1 MPKDRS
7 LVDQIAKKA
16 ASISKAVDE
25 KRATVEKLMAEAKF
39 GKYYKTKEELFN
51 HLDEFPPDASFIH
64 NRYGWTAQ
72 PMVGYLSQNYTA
84 NEEYA
89 ERMRQYYKEF
99 QEYQEAENRKRH
111 EAQMNNFNDPNW
123 TIDTMCDIIAK
134 SKHFGKF
141 VEGIKKSYE
150 PLKNN
155 FTGPID
161 RFTLLDIYPCGAF
174 ISSNDVCLYERY
186 NKSFGIKSP
195 HSPCGVSPHG
205 EPMLTY
211 FADFAKQYNYEK
223 HQILPSYYDM
233 KNGRYNLLKIERNGM
248 YRLNARIEFGNL
260 SNFFKDVDWAPFSIC
275 KDNMPGLTPKNTGMQ
290 NIVGL
295 RKMDVNA
302 EIVSMFGRS
311 WNMQGPWGQHLILIE
326 ADNAETLEKG
336 MRLLDQ
342 YLDIIDS
349 FKAKLEKAKKQWDKT
364 ADEYDA
370 VLKEYMKAQNE
381 LKAKNDDLTNWTEKM
396 VNKLRKHGEIIT
408 APFDGID
415 KETDYETY

>member
-1 MPKDRS
+1 MFKDRS
-7 LVDQIAKKA
+7 LVDQLAKKA

-39 GKYYKTKEELFN
+39 SKYYETKDELFN
-51 HLDEFPPDASFIH
+51 HLNEFPPDAK
-64 NRYGWTAQ
+64 
-72 PMVGYLSQNYTA
+72 VGYLSQNYTA
-84 NEEYA
+84 DEEYA
-89 ERMRQYYKEF
+89 ERMQRYYKEF
-99 QEYQEAENRKRH
+99 QEHQEAENRKMH
-111 EAQMNNFNDPNW
+111 EEQMNNFNDPNW
-123 TIDTMCDIIAK
+123 TIDTMCGIIAK

-174 ISSNDVCLYERY
+174 ISNDDICLYERY
-186 NKSFGIKSP
+186 NKSFGTSP
-195 HSPCGVSPHG
+195 HSPCGVSPRG
-205 EPMLTY
+205 EHMLSY
-211 FADFAKQYNYEK
+211 FATQYNREK
-223 HQILPSYYDM
+223 YLPDYLDM
-233 KNGRYNLLKIERNGM
+233 NSHGYNLLKIERNGM

-275 KDNMPGLTPKNTGMQ
+275 KDNMPGLTPKNTFMQ

-311 WNMQGPWGQHLILIE
+311 WNMQRPWGQHLILIE

-349 FKAKLEKAKKQWDKT
+349 FKTKLEKAKKQWDKT

-370 VLKEYMKAQNE
+370 VLKEYMQKLNE

-408 APFDGID
+408 GPFDGID

>member
-1 MPKDRS
+1 MH
-7 LVDQIAKKA
+7 
-16 ASISKAVDE
+16 
-25 KRATVEKLMAEAKF
+25 
-39 GKYYKTKEELFN
+39 EE
-51 HLDEFPPDASFIH
+51 
-64 NRYGWTAQ
+64 
-72 PMVGYLSQNYTA
+72 
-84 NEEYA
+84 
-89 ERMRQYYKEF
+89 
-99 QEYQEAENRKRH
+99 
-111 EAQMNNFNDPNW
+111 QMNNFNDPNW

-174 ISSNDVCLYERY
+174 ISNDDICLYERC
-186 NKSFGIKSP
+186 NKSFGTSP
-195 HSPCGVSPHG
+195 HSPCGVSPRG
-205 EPMLTY
+205 EHMLSY
-211 FADFAKQYNYEK
+211 FAPSTEDCSEK
-223 HQILPSYYDM
+223 YLPNYYDM
-233 KNGRYNLLKIERNGM
+233 KNSGYNLLKIERNGM

-275 KDNMPGLTPKNTGMQ
+275 KDNMPGLTTKNTGMQ

-311 WNMQGPWGQHLILIE
+311 WNMQGPWGQHLISIK
-326 ADNAETLEKG
+326 AYNAETLEKG

>member
-1 MPKDRS
+1 MSKDCRS

-25 KRATVEKLMAEAKF
+25 KSATVEKLMAEAKF

-51 HLDEFPPDASFIH
+51 HLDEFPPNASFIH

-84 NEEYA
+84 DAEYA

-99 QEYQEAENRKRH
+99 QEYQEAQNRKRH
-111 EAQMNNFNDPNW
+111 EEQMNNFNDPNW

-161 RFTLLDIYPCGAF
+161 RFTLLDIYPCGAY
-174 ISSNDVCLYERY
+174 ISNDDICLYERY
-186 NKSFGIKSP
+186 NKSSGMSP
-195 HSPCGVSPHG
+195 HSPCGVSPRG

-211 FADFAKQYNYEK
+211 FAASYNTEK
-223 HQILPSYYDM
+223 YLPNYLDM
-233 KNGRYNLLKIERNGM
+233 KSHGYNLLKIERNGM

-295 RKMDVNA
+295 RKMDINA

-311 WNMQGPWGQHLILIE
+311 WNMQGPWGEHLILIE

-370 VLKEYMKAQNE
+370 VLKEYMQKLNE
-381 LKAKNDDLTNWTEKM
+381 LKAKNDDLTNWTDKM

>member
-1 MPKDRS
+1 MSKDGS
-7 LVDQIAKKA
+7 LVDQLAKKA

-25 KRATVEKLMAEAKF
+25 KRATVEKLMSEAKF
-39 GKYYKTKEELFN
+39 GKYYETKDELFN
-51 HLDEFPPDASFIH
+51 HLNVFPPDATVIH
-64 NRYGWTAQ
+64 NMYGWTAQ
-72 PMVGYLSQNYTA
+72 IPMVGYLSQNYTA
-84 NEEYA
+84 DDEYA
-89 ERMRQYYKEF
+89 ERMRRYYKEF
-99 QEYQEAENRKRH
+99 QEYQEAENRKMH
-111 EAQMNNFNDPNW
+111 EEQMNNFNDPNW

-161 RFTLLDIYPCGAF
+161 RFTLLDIYPCKAF
-174 ISSNDVCLYERY
+174 ISNDDICLYERY
-186 NKSFGIKSP
+186 NKSFGTSP
-195 HSPCGVSPHG
+195 HSPCGVSPRG
-205 EPMLTY
+205 EHMLSY
-211 FADFAKQYNYEK
+211 FATPYNSEK
-223 HQILPSYYDM
+223 YLPNYLDM
-233 KNGRYNLLKIERNGM
+233 KSHGYNLLKIERNGM

-311 WNMQGPWGQHLILIE
+311 WNMQGPWGEHLILIE
-326 ADNAETLEKG
+326 ADDAKTLEKG

-349 FKAKLEKAKKQWDKT
+349 FKTKLEKAKKQWDKT

-370 VLKEYMKAQNE
+370 VLKEYMQKLNE

>member
-1 MPKDRS
+1 MSKDRS

-51 HLDEFPPDASFIH
+51 HLNEFPPDATVIH
-64 NRYGWTAQ
+64 NMYGWTAQ

-84 NEEYA
+84 DEEYA
-89 ERMRQYYKEF
+89 ERMRRYYKEF

-111 EAQMNNFNDPNW
+111 EEQMNNFNDPNW
-123 TIDTMCDIIAK
+123 TIDTMCGIIAK

-174 ISSNDVCLYERY
+174 ISNDDICLYERY
-186 NKSFGIKSP
+186 NKSFGTSP
-195 HSPCGVSPHG
+195 HSPCGVSPRG
-205 EPMLTY
+205 EHMLSY
-211 FADFAKQYNYEK
+211 FAPSTEDCSEKYLPNY
-223 HQILPSYYDM
+223 LDM
-233 KNGRYNLLKIERNGM
+233 KSHGYNLLKIERNGM

-295 RKMDVNA
+295 RKMDVNT

-311 WNMQGPWGQHLILIE
+311 WNMQGPWGEHLILIE
-326 ADNAETLEKG
+326 ADDAKTLEKG
-336 MRLLDQ
+336 IRLLDQ

-349 FKAKLEKAKKQWDKT
+349 FKAKLEKAKKQWDMT

-396 VNKLRKHGEIIT
+396 VNKLRKRGEIIT
-408 APFDGID
+408 APFDGVD

>member
-1 MPKDRS
+1 
-7 LVDQIAKKA
+7 
-16 ASISKAVDE
+16 
-25 KRATVEKLMAEAKF
+25 
-39 GKYYKTKEELFN
+39 
-51 HLDEFPPDASFIH
+51 
-64 NRYGWTAQ
+64 
-72 PMVGYLSQNYTA
+72 MVGYLSQNYTA
-84 NEEYA
+84 DEEYA
-89 ERMRQYYKEF
+89 ERMRRYYKEF
-99 QEYQEAENRKRH
+99 QEYQEAQNRKRH
-111 EAQMNNFNDPNW
+111 EEQMNNFNDPNW
-123 TIDTMCDIIAK
+123 TIDTMCGIIAK

-174 ISSNDVCLYERY
+174 ISNDDICLYERY
-186 NKSFGIKSP
+186 NKSFGTSP
-195 HSPCGVSPHG
+195 HSPCGVSPRG
-205 EPMLTY
+205 EHMLSY
-211 FADFAKQYNYEK
+211 FAPSTEDCSEK
-223 HQILPSYYDM
+223 YLPNYYDM
-233 KNGRYNLLKIERNGM
+233 KNSGYNLLKIERNGM

-260 SNFFKDVDWAPFSIC
+260 SNFFKDDDWAPFSIC
-275 KDNMPGLTPKNTGMQ
+275 KDNMPGLTPKNTGMK

-311 WNMQGPWGQHLILIE
+311 WNMQGPWGQHLISIK

>member
-1 MPKDRS
+1 MFKDRS

-51 HLDEFPPDASFIH
+51 HLNEFPPDATVIH
-64 NRYGWTAQ
+64 NMYGWTAQ

-84 NEEYA
+84 DEEYA
-89 ERMRQYYKEF
+89 ERMRRYYKEF

-111 EAQMNNFNDPNW
+111 EEQMNNFNDPNW
-123 TIDTMCDIIAK
+123 TIDTMCGIIAK

-174 ISSNDVCLYERY
+174 ISNDDICLYERY
-186 NKSFGIKSP
+186 NKSSGTSP
-195 HSPCGVSPHG
+195 HSPCGVSPRG

-211 FADFAKQYNYEK
+211 FAPFTEYCSEK
-223 HQILPSYYDM
+223 YLPNYYDM
-233 KNGRYNLLKIERNGM
+233 KNSGYNLLKIERNGM

-311 WNMQGPWGQHLILIE
+311 WNMQGPWGEHLILIE
-326 ADNAETLEKG
+326 ADDAKTLEKG
-336 MRLLDQ
+336 IRLLDQ

-408 APFDGID
+408 APFDGVD

>member
-1 MPKDRS
+1 MSKDFRS
-7 LVDQIAKKA
+7 SVDQIAKKA

-39 GKYYKTKEELFN
+39 GKYYETKEELFN
-51 HLDEFPPDASFIH
+51 HLDEFPPDSYFIH
-64 NRYGWTAQ
+64 NKYGWTAQ
-72 PMVGYLSQNYTA
+72 PMMGYLSQNYTA
-84 NEEYA
+84 DEEYA

-99 QEYQEAENRKRH
+99 QEYQEAQNRKRH
-111 EAQMNNFNDPNW
+111 EEQMNNFNDPNW

-141 VEGIKKSYE
+141 VEDIKKSYE

-155 FTGPID
+155 FTGLID
-161 RFTLLDIYPCGAF
+161 RFTLLDIYPCESFLA
-174 ISSNDVCLYERY
+174 SNDTCLYERNY
-186 NKSFGIKSP
+186 KSRDNYDKSP
-195 HSPCGVSPHG
+195 HRPLGGDNTP
-205 EPMLTY
+205 TY
-211 FADFAKQYNYEK
+211 FATPYNYTEY
-223 HQILPSYYDM
+223 LPNYIDM
-233 KNGRYNLLKIERNGM
+233 KNMRYNLLKIERNGM

-275 KDNMPGLTPKNTGMQ
+275 KDNMPGLSHGGMES
-290 NIVGL
+290 IVGL

-311 WNMQGPWGQHLILIE
+311 WNMQGPWGEHLISIE

-342 YLDIIDS
+342 YLDIIDT

-370 VLKEYMKAQNE
+370 VLKEYMKVQNV
-381 LKAKNDDLTNWTEKM
+381 LKAKNEDLTNWTEKM
-396 VNKLRKHGEIIT
+396 VNKLRKQGEIIT

-415 KETDYETY
+415 KETYYETY

>member
-1 MPKDRS
+1 MFKDRS

-25 KRATVEKLMAEAKF
+25 KRATVEKLMSEAKF
-39 GKYYKTKEELFN
+39 GKYYKTKDELFI
-51 HLDEFPPDASFIH
+51 HLNEFPPDATVIH
-64 NRYGWTAQ
+64 NMYGWTAQ

-84 NEEYA
+84 DEEYA
-89 ERMRQYYKEF
+89 ERMRRYYKEF

-111 EAQMNNFNDPNW
+111 EEQMNNFNDPNW

-174 ISSNDVCLYERY
+174 ISNDDICLYERY
-186 NKSFGIKSP
+186 NKSFGTSP
-195 HSPCGVSPHG
+195 HSPCGVSPRG
-205 EPMLTY
+205 EHMLSY
-211 FADFAKQYNYEK
+211 FAPSTEDCSEK
-223 HQILPSYYDM
+223 YLPNYYDM
-233 KNGRYNLLKIERNGM
+233 KNSGYNLLKIERNGM

-295 RKMDVNA
+295 RKMDVNT

-311 WNMQGPWGQHLILIE
+311 WNMQGPWGEHLILIE
-326 ADNAETLEKG
+326 ADDAKTLEKG

-349 FKAKLEKAKKQWDKT
+349 FKAELEKAKKQWDKT

>member
-1 MPKDRS
+1 MSKDRS

-51 HLDEFPPDASFIH
+51 HLNEFPPDATVIH
-64 NRYGWTAQ
+64 NMYGWTAQ

-84 NEEYA
+84 DEEYA
-89 ERMRQYYKEF
+89 ERMRRYYKEF

-111 EAQMNNFNDPNW
+111 EEQMNNFNDPNW

-174 ISSNDVCLYERY
+174 ISNDDICLYERY
-186 NKSFGIKSP
+186 NKSFGTSP
-195 HSPCGVSPHG
+195 HSPCGVSPRG
-205 EPMLTY
+205 EHMLSY
-211 FADFAKQYNYEK
+211 FAPSTEDCSEK
-223 HQILPSYYDM
+223 YLPNYYDM
-233 KNGRYNLLKIERNGM
+233 KNSGYNLLKIERNGM

-295 RKMDVNA
+295 RKMDVNT

-311 WNMQGPWGQHLILIE
+311 WNMQGPWGEHLILIE
-326 ADNAETLEKG
+326 ADDAKTLEKG
-336 MRLLDQ
+336 IRLLDQ

-349 FKAKLEKAKKQWDKT
+349 FKAKLEKAKKQWDMT

-396 VNKLRKHGEIIT
+396 VNKLRKRGEIIT
-408 APFDGID
+408 APFDGVD

>member
-1 MPKDRS
+1 MSKDCRS

-84 NEEYA
+84 DEEYA

-111 EAQMNNFNDPNW
+111 EAQMDNFNDPNW

-161 RFTLLDIYPCGAF
+161 RFTLLDIYPCDAF
-174 ISSNDVCLYERY
+174 ISNDDICLYERY
-186 NKSFGIKSP
+186 NKSSGSKSP
-195 HSPCGVSPHG
+195 HSPCGVSPRG

-211 FADFAKQYNYEK
+211 FATQDSYEK
-223 HQILPSYYDM
+223 YLPNYHDM
-233 KNGRYNLLKIERNGM
+233 KNGRYDLLKIERNGM

-260 SNFFKDVDWAPFSIC
+260 SNFFKDVDWSPSSIC
-275 KDNMPGLTPKNTGMQ
+275 MGNMFALTSPKMMWS
-290 NIVGL
+290 VLGL
-295 RKMDVNA
+295 RKMNVNA

-311 WNMQGPWGQHLILIE
+311 WNMQGPWGEHLILIE

-336 MRLLDQ
+336 MRLLDK

-349 FKAKLEKAKKQWDKT
+349 FKAKLEKVKKQWDKT

-370 VLKEYMKAQNE
+370 VLKEYMKVQNV
-381 LKAKNDDLTNWTEKM
+381 LKAKNEDLTNWTEKM
-396 VNKLRKHGEIIT
+396 VNKLRKQGEIIT

>member
-39 GKYYKTKEELFN
+39 GKYYKTKEELFD

-89 ERMRQYYKEF
+89 ERMRRYYKEF
-99 QEYQEAENRKRH
+99 QEYQEAQNRKRH
-111 EAQMNNFNDPNW
+111 EEQMNNFNDPNW

-408 APFDGID
+408 APFDGVD

>member
-39 GKYYKTKEELFN
+39 GKYYKTKEELFD

-89 ERMRQYYKEF
+89 ERMRRYYKEF
-99 QEYQEAENRKRH
+99 QEYQEAQNRKRH
-111 EAQMNNFNDPNW
+111 EEQMNNFNDPNW

>member
-1 MPKDRS
+1 MSKDRS

-25 KRATVEKLMAEAKF
+25 KRLTVEKLMAEAKF
-39 GKYYKTKEELFN
+39 GKYYKTKEELFD
-51 HLDEFPPDASFIH
+51 HLNEFPPDASFIH
-64 NRYGWTAQ
+64 NKYGWTAQ

-84 NEEYA
+84 DEEYA

-99 QEYQEAENRKRH
+99 QEYQEAQNRKRH
-111 EAQMNNFNDPNW
+111 EEQMNNFNDPNW
-123 TIDTMCDIIAK
+123 TINTMCDIIAK

-161 RFTLLDIYPCGAF
+161 RFTLLDIYPCGAY
-174 ISSNDVCLYERY
+174 ISNDDICLYERY
-186 NKSFGIKSP
+186 IKSSGTSP
-195 HSPCGVSPHG
+195 HSPCGVSPRG
-205 EPMLTY
+205 NNMLTY
-211 FADFAKQYNYEK
+211 FATQYNSEK
-223 HQILPSYYDM
+223 YLPNYLDM
-233 KNGRYNLLKIERNGM
+233 KSHGYNLLKIERNGM

-260 SNFFKDVDWAPFSIC
+260 SNFFKDTDWSPSSIC
-275 KDNMPGLTPKNTGMQ
+275 KAIMPSMTPVNMGMQ
-290 NIVGL
+290 SIVGL

-349 FKAKLEKAKKQWDKT
+349 FKAKLEKAKEQWDKT

-370 VLKEYMKAQNE
+370 VLNEYMQKLNE

>member
-1 MPKDRS
+1 MSKDRS

-25 KRATVEKLMAEAKF
+25 KEQLLNNLMAEAKF
-39 GKYYKTKEELFN
+39 GKYYETKDELFN
-51 HLDEFPPDASFIH
+51 HLNEFPPDATVIH
-64 NRYGWTAQ
+64 NMYGWTAQ

-84 NEEYA
+84 DEEYA
-89 ERMRQYYKEF
+89 ERMRRYYKEF
-99 QEYQEAENRKRH
+99 QEYQEAKNRKRH
-111 EAQMNNFNDPNW
+111 EEQMNNFNDPNW
-123 TIDTMCDIIAK
+123 TIDTMCGIIAK

-174 ISSNDVCLYERY
+174 ISNDDICLYERY
-186 NKSFGIKSP
+186 NKSFGTSP
-195 HSPCGVSPHG
+195 HSPCGVSPRG
-205 EPMLTY
+205 EHMLSY
-211 FADFAKQYNYEK
+211 FAPSTEDCSEKYLPNY
-223 HQILPSYYDM
+223 LDM
-233 KNGRYNLLKIERNGM
+233 KSHGYNLLKIERNGM

-275 KDNMPGLTPKNTGMQ
+275 KDNMPGLTPKNTGTQ

-311 WNMQGPWGQHLILIE
+311 WNMTGPWGQHMILIE

-408 APFDGID
+408 APFDGVD

>member
-1 MPKDRS
+1 MSKDGS
-7 LVDQIAKKA
+7 LVDQLAKKA

-25 KRATVEKLMAEAKF
+25 KRATVEKLMSEAKF
-39 GKYYKTKEELFN
+39 GKYYETKDELFN
-51 HLDEFPPDASFIH
+51 HLNVFPPDATVIH
-64 NRYGWTAQ
+64 NMYGWTAQ
-72 PMVGYLSQNYTA
+72 IPMVGYLSQNYTA
-84 NEEYA
+84 DDEYA
-89 ERMRQYYKEF
+89 ERMRRYYKEF

-111 EAQMNNFNDPNW
+111 EEQMNNFNDPNW

-161 RFTLLDIYPCGAF
+161 RFTLLDIYPCKAF
-174 ISSNDVCLYERY
+174 ISNDDICLYERY
-186 NKSFGIKSP
+186 NKSFGTSP
-195 HSPCGVSPHG
+195 HSPCGVSPRG
-205 EPMLTY
+205 EHMLSY
-211 FADFAKQYNYEK
+211 FATPYNSEK
-223 HQILPSYYDM
+223 YLPNYLDM
-233 KNGRYNLLKIERNGM
+233 KSHGYNLLKIERNGM

-311 WNMQGPWGQHLILIE
+311 WNMQGPWGEHLILIE
-326 ADNAETLEKG
+326 ADDAKTLEKG

-370 VLKEYMKAQNE
+370 VLKEYTKAQNE

>member
-1 MPKDRS
+1 MSKDGS
-7 LVDQIAKKA
+7 LVDQLAKKA

-25 KRATVEKLMAEAKF
+25 KRATVEKLMSEAKF
-39 GKYYKTKEELFN
+39 GKYYETKDELFN
-51 HLDEFPPDASFIH
+51 HLNVFPPDATVIH
-64 NRYGWTAQ
+64 NMYGWTAQ
-72 PMVGYLSQNYTA
+72 IPMVGYLSQNYTA
-84 NEEYA
+84 DDEYA
-89 ERMRQYYKEF
+89 ERMRRYYKEF

-111 EAQMNNFNDPNW
+111 EEQMNNFNDPNW

-161 RFTLLDIYPCGAF
+161 RFTLLDIYPCKAF
-174 ISSNDVCLYERY
+174 ISNDDICLYERY
-186 NKSFGIKSP
+186 NKSFGTSP
-195 HSPCGVSPHG
+195 HSPCGVSPRG
-205 EPMLTY
+205 EHMLSY
-211 FADFAKQYNYEK
+211 FATPYNSEK
-223 HQILPSYYDM
+223 YLPNYLDM
-233 KNGRYNLLKIERNGM
+233 KSHGYNLLKIERNGM

-311 WNMQGPWGQHLILIE
+311 WNMQGPWGEHLILIE
-326 ADNAETLEKG
+326 ADDAKTLEKG

-349 FKAKLEKAKKQWDKT
+349 FKTKLEKAKKQWDKT

-370 VLKEYMKAQNE
+370 VLKEYMQKLNE

>member
-16 ASISKAVDE
+16 ANISKAVDE
-25 KRATVEKLMAEAKF
+25 KRATVETLMAEAKF
-39 GKYYKTKEELFN
+39 GKYYETKEELFN
-51 HLDEFPPDASFIH
+51 HLDEYPPDASFIH
-64 NRYGWTAQ
+64 NKYGWTAQ

-84 NEEYA
+84 DAEYA
-89 ERMRQYYKEF
+89 ERMQRYYMEF
-99 QEYQEAENRKRH
+99 QEYQEAQNRERH

-123 TIDTMCDIIAK
+123 TIDAMCDIIAK

-141 VEGIKKSYE
+141 VESIKKSYE

-161 RFTLLDIYPCGAF
+161 RFTLLDFYPCKAF
-174 ISSNDVCLYERY
+174 ISNDDICLYERY
-186 NKSFGIKSP
+186 NKSSGTSP
-195 HSPCGVSPHG
+195 HSPCSVSPRG
-205 EPMLTY
+205 DSMLTY
-211 FADFAKQYNYEK
+211 FATQYNHEK
-223 HQILPSYYDM
+223 YLPNYYDM
-233 KNGRYNLLKIERNGM
+233 KNSGYNLLKIERNGM

-260 SNFFKDVDWAPFSIC
+260 SNFFKDVDWSPFSIC
-275 KDNMPGLTPKNTGMQ
+275 IGNMPVALSFSQ
-290 NIVGL
+290 NILGL
-295 RKMDVNA
+295 RKMNVNA

-311 WNMQGPWGQHLILIE
+311 WNMQGPWGEHLILIE

-349 FKAKLEKAKKQWDKT
+349 FKAKLEKVKKQWDKT

>member
-1 MPKDRS
+1 MSKDRS
-7 LVDQIAKKA
+7 LVDQLAKKA

-39 GKYYKTKEELFN
+39 GKYYETKDELFN
-51 HLDEFPPDASFIH
+51 HLNEFPPDATVIH
-64 NRYGWTAQ
+64 NMYGWTAH
-72 PMVGYLSQNYTA
+72 PMVGYGYLSQNYTA
-84 NEEYA
+84 DEEYA
-89 ERMRQYYKEF
+89 ERMRRYYKEF
-99 QEYQEAENRKRH
+99 QEYQEAENRKMH

-123 TIDTMCDIIAK
+123 TIDTMCGIIAK

-174 ISSNDVCLYERY
+174 ISNDDICLYERY
-186 NKSFGIKSP
+186 NKSSGTSP
-195 HSPCGVSPHG
+195 YSPCGVSPRG

-211 FADFAKQYNYEK
+211 FAPFTEYCSEK
-223 HQILPSYYDM
+223 YLPNYYDM
-233 KNGRYNLLKIERNGM
+233 KNSGYNLLKIERNGM

-295 RKMDVNA
+295 RKMDVNT

-311 WNMQGPWGQHLILIE
+311 WNMQGPWGEHLILIE
-326 ADNAETLEKG
+326 ADDAKTLEKG

-370 VLKEYMKAQNE
+370 VLKEYMKARNE
-381 LKAKNDDLTNWTEKM
+381 LKAKNEDLTNWTEKM

-408 APFDGID
+408 APFDGVD

>member
-1 MPKDRS
+1 MSKDRS
-7 LVDQIAKKA
+7 LVDQLAKKA

-25 KRATVEKLMAEAKF
+25 KRATVEQLMAEAKF
-39 GKYYKTKEELFN
+39 GKYYETKDELFN
-51 HLDEFPPDASFIH
+51 HLNEFPPNATFIH

-84 NEEYA
+84 DADYA
-89 ERMRQYYKEF
+89 ECMRRYYKEF

-111 EAQMNNFNDPNW
+111 EEQMNNFNDPNW
-123 TIDTMCDIIAK
+123 TIDTMCGIIAK

-155 FTGPID
+155 LTGPID

-174 ISSNDVCLYERY
+174 ISNDDICLYERY
-186 NKSFGIKSP
+186 NKSFGTSP
-195 HSPCGVSPHG
+195 HSPCGVSPRG
-205 EPMLTY
+205 EHMLSY
-211 FADFAKQYNYEK
+211 FAPSTEDCSEK
-223 HQILPSYYDM
+223 YLPNYYDM
-233 KNGRYNLLKIERNGM
+233 KNSGYNLLKIERNGM

-311 WNMQGPWGQHLILIE
+311 WNMQGPWGQHLISIK

-349 FKAKLEKAKKQWDKT
+349 FNKAKLEKAKKQWDKT

>member
-1 MPKDRS
+1 MVS
-7 LVDQIAKKA
+7 
-16 ASISKAVDE
+16 
-25 KRATVEKLMAEAKF
+25 TT
-39 GKYYKTKEELFN
+39 KTKEELFN

-84 NEEYA
+84 DEEYA

-123 TIDTMCDIIAK
+123 TIDTMCGIIAK

-161 RFTLLDIYPCGAF
+161 RFTLLDIYPCGAY
-174 ISSNDVCLYERY
+174 ISNDDICLYERY
-186 NKSFGIKSP
+186 IKSSGTSP
-195 HSPCGVSPHG
+195 HSPCGVSPRG
-205 EPMLTY
+205 NNMLTY
-211 FADFAKQYNYEK
+211 FATQYNSEK
-223 HQILPSYYDM
+223 YLPNYLDM
-233 KNGRYNLLKIERNGM
+233 KSHGYNLLKIERNGM

-302 EIVSMFGRS
+302 EIVSVFGRS

-326 ADNAETLEKG
+326 TDNDKTLEKG

>member
-1 MPKDRS
+1 MSKDGS
-7 LVDQIAKKA
+7 LVDQLAKKA

-25 KRATVEKLMAEAKF
+25 KRATVEKLMSEAKF
-39 GKYYKTKEELFN
+39 GKYYETKDELFN
-51 HLDEFPPDASFIH
+51 HLNVFPPDATVIH
-64 NRYGWTAQ
+64 NMYGWTAQ
-72 PMVGYLSQNYTA
+72 IPMVGYLSQNYTA
-84 NEEYA
+84 DDEYA
-89 ERMRQYYKEF
+89 ERMRRYYKEF
-99 QEYQEAENRKRH
+99 QEYQEAQNRKIH
-111 EAQMNNFNDPNW
+111 ETQMNNFNDPNW
-123 TIDTMCDIIAK
+123 TIDTMCGIIAK

-161 RFTLLDIYPCGAF
+161 RFTLLDIYPCKAF
-174 ISSNDVCLYERY
+174 ISNDDICLYERY
-186 NKSFGIKSP
+186 NKSFGTSP
-195 HSPCGVSPHG
+195 HSPCGVSPRG
-205 EPMLTY
+205 EHMLSY
-211 FADFAKQYNYEK
+211 FATPYNSEK
-223 HQILPSYYDM
+223 YLPNYLDM
-233 KNGRYNLLKIERNGM
+233 KSHGYNLLKIERNGM

-311 WNMQGPWGQHLILIE
+311 WNMQGPWGEHLILIE
-326 ADNAETLEKG
+326 ADDAKTLEKG

-349 FKAKLEKAKKQWDKT
+349 FKTKLEKAKKQWDKT

-370 VLKEYMKAQNE
+370 VLKEYMKAQYE

>member
-1 MPKDRS
+1 MSKDRS

-64 NRYGWTAQ
+64 NKYGWTAQ

-84 NEEYA
+84 DEEYA

-155 FTGPID
+155 FSGPID
-161 RFTLLDIYPCGAF
+161 RFTLLDIYPCEAF

-396 VNKLRKHGEIIT
+396 VNKLRKQGEIIT
-408 APFDGID
+408 APFDGVD